1 MDNLDFKYLFEISF
15 EQFELFLNSLDEERK
30 SWSLDL
36 QTFKDNKELYDNTLD
51 LPFVIVCMDKK
62 LVVGLVSVTLVL
74 NRSIQENMNNEFRYF
89 KDNNFKSGVIISF
102 VVKKEYQ
109 GKNIGTKLLM
119 RMEDVLKK
127 FESNGFPMEF
137 EFIFAKHFKDN
148 IGSHKAFLKAGYKEV
163 SINGDNNF
171 NWKVKELK

>member
-15 EQFELFLNSLDEERK
+15 EQFEFFLNSLDEEK
-30 SWSLDL
+30 ESWSLDL
-36 QTFKDNKELYDNTLD
+36 QAFKDAKELYDNSSN

-62 LVVGLVSVTLVL
+62 LVVGLVSVNLVL
-74 NRSIQENMNNEFRYF
+74 NHNIQNDEEFTYF
-89 KDNNFKSGVIISF
+89 KDNNFKSGTIISF

-109 GKNIGTKLLM
+109 GKNIGTELLM
-119 RMEDVLKK
+119 EMENAIKK
-127 FESNGFPMEF
+127 FESNGFPMDF

-163 SINGDNNF
+163 SINGDNDF